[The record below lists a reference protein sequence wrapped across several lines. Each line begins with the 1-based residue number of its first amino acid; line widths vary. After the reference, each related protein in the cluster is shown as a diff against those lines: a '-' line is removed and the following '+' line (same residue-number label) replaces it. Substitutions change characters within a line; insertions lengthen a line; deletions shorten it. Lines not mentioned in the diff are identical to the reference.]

1 MDFLLEFETIMA
13 KSSTIALATSVD
25 NSPNVRIVVFYHDN
39 RDNKILY
46 FPTLKDSKKTVE
58 FSQNEK
64 VSFTT
69 IPGETNGVVRVC
81 NARVQKSKKTVD
93 EIKDGII
100 NEAPGFANMV
110 ANSRSMMEIYEIH
123 FSEAVVTVGNVNT
136 SKITL

>member
-1 MDFLLEFETIMA
+1 MITAIIKFCTFLH
-13 KSSTIALATSVD
+13 S
-25 NSPNVRIVVFYHDN
+25 
-39 RDNKILY
+39 KIL
-46 FPTLKDSKKTVE
+46 KKTVE

-100 NEAPGFANMV
+100 NKAPGFANMV

-123 FSEAVVTVGNVNT
+123 FSEAVDTVGNVNT